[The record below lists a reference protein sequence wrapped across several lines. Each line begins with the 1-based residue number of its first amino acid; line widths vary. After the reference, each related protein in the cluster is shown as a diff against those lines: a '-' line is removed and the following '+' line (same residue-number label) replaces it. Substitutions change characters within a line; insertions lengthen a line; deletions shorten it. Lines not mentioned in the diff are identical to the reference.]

1 MLECNCLK
9 INSRSQVDLK
19 LFICVKK
26 YEIYEYMSCETVSFK
41 RVSIEIIET
50 VSLVIFVV

>member
-1 MLECNCLK
+1 MLEWNCLK
-9 INSRSQVDLK
+9 VNIRSQVALK
-19 LFICVKK
+19 LFIGVKK